1 MTPLT
6 LLEGQLAVETLAEM
20 IARTESDNRKMA
32 RWDGRPWKI
41 HAYGQ
46 THRSILIL
54 ADSIVGASDVSEVL
68 EICCV
73 SPKYIS
79 GVFSGVACHFR
90 VEVVRGAPNLFRLY
104 EANTGL
110 EVRSLGFLA
119 ASRAE
124 S

>member
-1 MTPLT
+1 MTSRI
-6 LLEGQLAVETLAEM
+6 ESEN
-20 IARTESDNRKMA
+20 RTMA

-54 ADSIVGASDVSEVL
+54 ADSIVGANGIAEVL
-68 EICCV
+68 SICCV
-73 SPKYIS
+73 WPKYIS

-90 VEVVRGAPNLFRLY
+90 VEVTRGAPNLFRLY

-110 EVRSLGFLA
+110 EVRSLGFRA
-119 ASRAE
+119 ATLPE
-124 S
+124 SQ